1 MPYETNYDDK
11 KRSGGRFLSFK
22 WLPCLKRGPLPKL
35 KPENIPPK
43 QPIDFTPLRETR
55 FVVMDLETTGLN
67 IHKDQIIAIGAVVIE
82 NNEIQLAQLFERTLF
97 RELNTVDDTVL
108 VHGISPEQVANGE
121 PADKVLAEFLQFS
134 GQSVFLAYHS
144 PFDQGMLS
152 RALKRDLGLP
162 LKHVFFDV
170 ADIAAA
176 LFPSINLGRSMQQA
190 GLDDW
195 VEHFGLNVSNRHNAS
210 ADALATAEIML
221 ILLREAEKQAID
233 TLAQLAEKIKG
244 YKRLRVMKR

>member
-1 MPYETNYDDK
+1 MNIL
-11 KRSGGRFLSFK
+11 GGRFFNLN
-22 WLPCLKRGPLPKL
+22 WLKKDPKAKARANALPR
-35 KPENIPPK
+35 P
-43 QPIDFTPLRETR
+43 QAIDFTPLKETR

-67 IHKDQIIAIGAVVIE
+67 IHKDQVIAVGSVVIE
-82 NNEIQLAQLFERTLF
+82 NNEIQLNQSFERTIY
-97 RELNTVDDTVL
+97 RTLNKVDDTVL
-108 VHGISPEQVANGE
+108 IHGISPEEIASGE
-121 PADKVLAEFLQFS
+121 PATDVLAEFMKYS
-134 GQSVFLAYHS
+134 GECVFLAYHA

-152 RALKRDLGLP
+152 RALKRDMGLP
-162 LKHVFFDV
+162 LKHVFIDV

-176 LFPSINLGRSMQQA
+176 LFPGVNLGRSMQNA

-233 TLAQLAEKIKG
+233 TLAQLAEKVKG

>member
-1 MPYETNYDDK
+1 MNWFSRFR
-11 KRSGGRFLSFK
+11 KR
-22 WLPCLKRGPLPKL
+22 
-35 KPENIPPK
+35 NIPRVNNEDYPNP
-43 QPIDFTPLRETR
+43 QPIDFTSLKETR

-67 IHKDQIIAIGAVVIE
+67 IHKDQVIAVGAVVIQ
-82 NNEIQLAQLFERTLF
+82 NNEIQIIESFERTIY
-97 RELNTVDDTVL
+97 RELNGVDDTVL
-108 VHGISPEQVANGE
+108 IHGISPEEIANGE
-121 PADKVLAEFLQFS
+121 SAEDVLSEFMKYS
-134 GQSVFLAYHS
+134 GECVFLAYHA

-162 LKHVFFDV
+162 LKHTFFDV

-176 LFPSINLGRSMQQA
+176 LFPSINVGRSMQNA

-195 VEHFGLNVSNRHNAS
+195 VDHFDLNVSNRHNAS

-233 TLAQLAEKIKG
+233 TLAQLAEKIKS